1 VTDWAALLDVIEDG
15 LASSPPVFVDH
26 LPPDPG
32 PVPPALVARAT
43 ATLQRMAD
51 LQAILET
58 RQAAIGTQLS
68 ALAAARAA
76 RARLRDGSK
85 PVPHYLDHRA

>member
-1 VTDWAALLDVIEDG
+1 MTDWAALLDVIEDG
-15 LASSPPVFVDH
+15 LGSSPPVFVEN
-26 LPPDPG
+26 LPSDPG
-32 PVPPALVARAT
+32 PVPPALVDRASR
-43 ATLQRMAD
+43 TLQRMLD

-76 RARLRDGSK
+76 RSRLRDGTK
-85 PVPHYLDHRA
+85 PVPHYFDQRA